1 VRFVRPE
8 LAGWWEVLPV
18 LVACWAAHAYYVRWA
33 RRRTPVAARFA
44 RLSRRTTIVRELGIL
59 LLSLVAA
66 GALVFALVRPQALLA
81 QRTPQYQ
88 KQDLII
94 LLDRS
99 ASMRAHDIDPSRF
112 SRAVI
117 EIRNFLR
124 RKPEAIDRVGLVGFA
139 DASLILSY
147 LTADTDSIEFY
158 LDWIDR
164 DTQTLLGTDIGAA
177 LKSALQVARKDD
189 RPTPKTFLL
198 VSDGEDYGSELVRQL
213 AIYRAAGFRVH
224 CIGIGS
230 DRAVPVPIVGPDG
243 RETALR
249 GDDGRVVMT
258 QFAEGTLRQIAAV
271 TGGRY
276 IRSVTGGELAAGL
289 DEIVRGE
296 RKQVGCETTTAYRDL
311 YPYGL
316 GLAGAA
322 GLALWLL
329 L

>member
-1 VRFVRPE
+1 MRVQP
-8 LAGWWEVLPV
+8 
-18 LVACWAAHAYYVRWA
+18 
-33 RRRTPVAARFA
+33 RFA
-44 RLSRRTTIVRELGIL
+44 PLSRRTTTAREVGVLA
-59 LLSLVAA
+59 LSLLAA

-81 QRTPQYQ
+81 ERTPQYE

-124 RKPEAIDRVGLVGFA
+124 RKPDAIDRVGLVGFA

-147 LTADTDSIEFY
+147 LTSDTDNLEFY

-177 LKSALQVARKDD
+177 LKSAMQVAQKDD
-189 RPTPKTFLL
+189 RRTPKTFLL
-198 VSDGEDYGSELVRQL
+198 VSDGEDYGTELARQL
-213 AIYRAAGFRVH
+213 SVYRAAGFRVH

-230 DRAVPVPIVGPDG
+230 DHEVPVPITAPDG
-243 RETALR
+243 RELELR
-249 GDDGRVVMT
+249 DEQGQVVRT
-258 QFAEGTLRQIAAV
+258 RFAEGTLRQIAAA

-276 IRSVTGGELAAGL
+276 IRSQTGGELAAGI

-296 RKQVGCETTTAYRDL
+296 RKQIGWQTTTEYRDL
-311 YPYGL
+311 YPVGL
-316 GLAGAA
+316 GIAGAA

>member
-1 VRFVRPE
+1 MRFVRPE
-8 LAGWWEVLPV
+8 LAEWWQVLPV
-18 LVACWAAHAYYVRWA
+18 LVACWAVHAYYVRSV
-33 RRRTPVAARFA
+33 RRRTRVQPRFA
-44 RLSRRTTIVRELGIL
+44 SLSRRTTTAREIAVLA
-59 LLSLVAA
+59 LSVLAA

-81 QRTPQYQ
+81 ERTPQYE

-99 ASMRAHDIDPSRF
+99 ASMRAHDITPSRF

-124 RKPEAIDRVGLVGFA
+124 QKPEAIDRVGLVGFA

-177 LKSALQVARKDD
+177 LKSAMQVAQKDD
-189 RPTPKTFLL
+189 RPTSKTFLL
-198 VSDGEDYGSELVRQL
+198 VSDGEDYGTELARQL
-213 AIYRAAGFRVH
+213 AAYREGGFRVH
-224 CIGIGS
+224 CIGIGG
-230 DRAVPVPIVGPDG
+230 DRDVPVPIATADG
-243 RETALR
+243 RETDLR
-249 GDDGRVVMT
+249 DEQGRIVRT
-258 QFAEGTLRQIAAV
+258 RFAEATLRQIAAA

-276 IRSVTGGELAAGL
+276 IRSQTGGELAAGI
-289 DEIVRGE
+289 DAIVRGE
-296 RKQVGCETTTAYRDL
+296 RRQIGWQTSTEYRDL
-311 YPYGL
+311 YPIGL
-316 GLAGAA
+316 AVAGAA
-322 GLALWLL
+322 GLGLWLL